1 MKQIVERIWICI
13 LAIILAI
20 IALIGKLDFWNV
32 IYIFIVSILILSVSY
47 YATQDLYKK
56 IEELQSK
63 IKELQSKIEDLENT
77 K

>member
-1 MKQIVERIWICI
+1 MKQIVERIWI

-20 IALIGKLDFWNV
+20 IALVGKLDCWNV
-32 IYIFIVSILILSVSY
+32 IYIFIVSILILSPSY

-63 IKELQSKIEDLENT
+63 IKELKSKIEDLENT